1 MENMLLGSVISA
13 LSTGLSAVPILFLP
27 HIYHYA
33 QHILVALAA
42 EIMMVDFPNIMIPP
56 IGR

>member
-1 MENMLLGSVISA
+1 MLLGSVISA

-33 QHILVALAA
+33 RHILVALAA